1 MTRGRPEGQSTRPI
15 VKMIK
20 SVGITCRGGPEEG
33 TAKHPLAHD
42 MAYICRRPIEGR
54 VTASIRSVILRP
66 RPPAGQSTCYTE
78 GGLASGLGR
87 VKTVDFRY
95 YFSSDSEDE
104 DAGAGGGDDSANGGL
119 FRVSCNFS
127 DCLTSRESGCA
138 SRFQPLHLASEYG
151 TRHMLSNAMLKEYPV
166 PVPNVNKVFC
176 SQWLSH
182 RQVVFGTKCNKL
194 MIYDVNTRHLNEI
207 PSLQSSE
214 NSRPLEQETGIHAIE
229 INPSRTF
236 LATTANDT
244 KDIAIYRLPTLDP
257 ICVGERGHKDWI
269 FDMTWIDDQ
278 FVVSGSRDGT
288 ISFWRV
294 TDNLIEEVTSA
305 PIPTY
310 KFIRPVKTKVCKEAD
325 RVRSLCYNHRTQ
337 EIAVISLNGYIHCW
351 NALRFKQIMTKKLP
365 HTMENVCLAT
375 DEDAQ
380 MYAVGSKANT
390 DLLDARSLQAIK
402 MIPSRNNGCG
412 IRSVSFK
419 GNILTI
425 GTGIGILLFWD
436 LRAGKFLESTMNSN
450 QAVMLK
456 TSKGWLQS
464 EPEYLEE
471 DDDYL
476 DEEDPAVYTHCFD
489 ESGTKLF
496 VAGGPLPSGLQGNY
510 IGLYQ

>member
-182 RQVVFGTKCNKL
+182 RQVVFGTKCNK
-194 MIYDVNTRHLNEI
+194 
-207 PSLQSSE
+207 
-214 NSRPLEQETGIHAIE
+214 
-229 INPSRTF
+229 
-236 LATTANDT
+236 
-244 KDIAIYRLPTLDP
+244 
-257 ICVGERGHKDWI
+257 RGHKDWI

-456 TSKGWLQS
+456 TSKGWLEICLETNDEYTRVQGYNGSRIKGCLPFIFLTYTEHFDSKANLNTWKRTTTISTKKIPRFTLIASTSLGQS
-464 EPEYLEE
+464 CLSQ
-471 DDDYL
+471 
-476 DEEDPAVYTHCFD
+476 VGRCQ
-489 ESGTKLF
+489 
-496 VAGGPLPSGLQGNY
+496 VAFKATT
-510 IGLYQ
+510 